1 MPAAGG
7 ENGREMVLVGR
18 HIPGKTHVVVDAE
31 DGVLGRQIAQGLD
44 CVEAED
50 QALDEILEEHP
61 GLIVFSAMR
70 FEPFMVIVLAEL
82 AQKIE
87 DRLEL
92 RHENR
97 LCSQALDNFSRNA
110 RGRRITGRRS
120 FDIIIIF
127 I

>member
-1 MPAAGG
+1 
-7 ENGREMVLVGR
+7 
-18 HIPGKTHVVVDAE
+18 
-31 DGVLGRQIAQGLD
+31 
-44 CVEAED
+44 
-50 QALDEILEEHP
+50 
-61 GLIVFSAMR
+61 MR
-70 FEPFMVIVLAEL
+70 FEPFMIIVLAKS

>member
-1 MPAAGG
+1 
-7 ENGREMVLVGR
+7 MVLVGR
-18 HIPGKTHVVVDAE
+18 HIPGKTHVVIDAE
-31 DGVLGRQIAQGLD
+31 DGALGRQITQGLD

-50 QALDEILEEHP
+50 QDLNELFKAHL

-70 FEPFMVIVLAEL
+70 FEPFMIIVLAKS

>member
-1 MPAAGG
+1 
-7 ENGREMVLVGR
+7 
-18 HIPGKTHVVVDAE
+18 
-31 DGVLGRQIAQGLD
+31 
-44 CVEAED
+44 
-50 QALDEILEEHP
+50 
-61 GLIVFSAMR
+61 MR

-97 LCSQALDNFSRNA
+97 SCTQALDNFSLNA

-120 FDIIIIF
+120 FDSIIIF